1 MIVYTA
7 EVCEKMPRTKVGIR
21 EFRAKLTTILESKT
35 PVTVT
40 QRGET
45 LGVFLPVGAPSPAAS
60 VRTLEATK
68 ADIEAIA
75 RAGAEMNTMLRAMG
89 TSEEELV
96 ADFENARRKKRV
108 PRART

>member
-1 MIVYTA
+1 MAV
-7 EVCEKMPRTKVGIR
+7 KK
-21 EFRAKLTTILESKT
+21 
-35 PVTVT
+35 
-40 QRGET
+40 RGET
-45 LGVFLPVGAPSPAAS
+45 LGVFLPIGAPSPAAS
-60 VRTLEATK
+60 VRTLKATK

-108 PRART
+108 SRART